1 MGITG
6 YDMNEKELSTLT
18 GIVADPENNV
28 YSLLSRKNRENL
40 SEIIRIFKLTA
51 KERYSH
57 KMFAIRKLATFRLV
71 MSNN

>member
-1 MGITG
+1 
-6 YDMNEKELSTLT
+6 MNEKELSTLT

-28 YSLLSRKNRENL
+28 YSLYPRKNREEL
-40 SEIIRIFKLTA
+40 SRIIRIFRLSDEQK
-51 KERYSH
+51 YYH